1 MAAVVVGRA
10 NCDGFRV
17 ESPHGLVGWVEETW
31 VDAPTGRLGLVEAV
45 RFGARLDRSDELLV
59 RGASA
64 ATLGREAAK
73 GAGSG
78 PITVPALAR
87 RDGAWAKRP

>member
-1 MAAVVVGRA
+1 MSRHLEFPRPLSWDHDYWL
-10 NCDGFRV
+10 CRCEGFR
-17 ESPHGLVGWVEETW
+17 
-31 VDAPTGRLGLVEAV
+31 VDAPTGSLGLVEAV
-45 RFGARLDRSDELLV
+45 RFGARLDRPDELLV